1 MRGLSNQSQGNI
13 RCKYNLLR
21 KRNKKHRLVQW
32 TIKYRNIHASFWLT
46 ILMCSQLFRLVF
58 VSNIYQL
65 HGRLSDPPLFKD
77 NYVISLTLT
86 LLNRWIPIRPFYFGS
101 PKIVYPSLLFYK
113 LSSHLHILLDHF
125 SVRPPNILS
134 IGKMREMLCTLFLSS

>member
-1 MRGLSNQSQGNI
+1 MMPKSTHEYAYVFYKIIDSLARSQFGSLNRILYSKTPMRDLSNQSQGNI

-46 ILMCSQLFRLVF
+46 ILIHGQPFRLVF

-65 HGRLSDPPLFKD
+65 HSRF
-77 NYVISLTLT
+77 VT
-86 LLNRWIPIRPFYFGS
+86 
-101 PKIVYPSLLFYK
+101 
-113 LSSHLHILLDHF
+113 
-125 SVRPPNILS
+125 
-134 IGKMREMLCTLFLSS
+134 